1 MKYTFA
7 FAFALFLFIAGCF
20 HEPKTEVKEVKD
32 CGTDRSCLEAAA
44 RSCTLSKATITA
56 STGAIT
62 AYEEIKGYEGDNCL
76 AYFKVTSSQY
86 PIFAD
91 KDMTC
96 KFPKAVIGTFDA
108 ITSFNS
114 ESAFNYCTG
123 SLVDAIRSAP

>member
-7 FAFALFLFIAGCF
+7 LAIAFFLFIAGCF
-20 HEPKTEVKEVKD
+20 HEPKVGLTVKD
-32 CGTDRSCLEAAA
+32 CGSDRTCLENAA
-44 RSCTLSKATITA
+44 RSCTLVKATIAA

-76 AYFKVTSSQY
+76 AYFRVVSSQY

-114 ESAFNYCTG
+114 ESAFTYCTG